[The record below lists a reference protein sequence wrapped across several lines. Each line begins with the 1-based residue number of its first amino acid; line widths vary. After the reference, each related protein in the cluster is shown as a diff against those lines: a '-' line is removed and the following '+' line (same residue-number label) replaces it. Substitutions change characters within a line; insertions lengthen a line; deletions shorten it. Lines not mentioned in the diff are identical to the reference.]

1 MNTKLDR
8 LKEFA
13 DTARQVCLAAMDVRS
28 SHATDMA
35 NIYLK
40 ALHAYRV
47 ELRRVRAEGDSK

>member
-8 LKEFA
+8 LKKSV
-13 DTARQVCLAAMDVRS
+13 DISRLICLDAMDRRS
-28 SHATDMA
+28 PRATSAA

-47 ELRRVRAEGDSK
+47 ELRAEKEGDSK